1 MRNSFLLYI
10 DSCDIFDMLNDEQAG
25 KLIRAI
31 IHYQKNK
38 ELPEL
43 DFALKI
49 AITPFLN
56 QFKRDCEKYSKEVK
70 VSSEKGKL
78 GNLKRWHVDLYKKVI
93 DNQLDIDEAMV
104 IAKHRPP
111 IVSDRPRTPPIPKSH
126 DSDSVSDNDSVI
138 NNYQYNN
145 FVLDFQKIVGKQM
158 RGNEK
163 TQKMFSARLKE
174 GFTQEQFCR
183 AITNCKNDKWH
194 IENPQYLTIEFILRN
209 DKLEKYLNI
218 VPEPTKSTGLT
229 LEQAQARMRG
239 ELI

>member
-218 VPEPTKSTGLT
+218 VPEQTKPTGLT